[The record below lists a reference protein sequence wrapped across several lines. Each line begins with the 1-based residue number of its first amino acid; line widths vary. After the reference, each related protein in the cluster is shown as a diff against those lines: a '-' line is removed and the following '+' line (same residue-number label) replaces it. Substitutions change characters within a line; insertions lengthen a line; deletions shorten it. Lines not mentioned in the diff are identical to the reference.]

1 MSIRN
6 TVTSVGIV
14 SSLAATEAQ
23 LVMSVS
29 QDVTTA
35 TAGGATLPVGPVV
48 LRVDS
53 AVNTD
58 IVKLSADHVVLGNTL
73 VVVNVD
79 SAQSFVL
86 QPPAGGSH
94 SILGGNPTVA
104 VGQAAWVV
112 CVDATAG
119 ASVWA
124 KIKG

>member
-14 SSLAATEAQ
+14 SALAATEAQ
-23 LVMSVS
+23 LVLSVS
-29 QDVTTA
+29 ESVTTA
-35 TAGGATLPVGPVV
+35 TVGGVDLPVGPVV

-53 AVNTD
+53 ANNAH
-58 IVKLSADHVVLGNTL
+58 IVKLAADHVVLGNTL

-86 QPPAGGSH
+86 QPPSGGS
-94 SILGGNPTVA
+94 ILAGNQTVA
-104 VGQAAWVV
+104 VGQSVIVV

-124 KIKG
+124 KIRA

>member
-14 SSLAATEAQ
+14 STLAATEAQ

-29 QDVTTA
+29 EAVTTA
-35 TAGGATLPVGPVV
+35 TVGGVELPVGPVV

-53 AVNTD
+53 AND
-58 IVKLSADHVVLGNTL
+58 AHIVKLSADHVVLGNTL
-73 VVVNVD
+73 VVANVD
-79 SAQSFVL
+79 SAQDFVL
-86 QPPAGGSH
+86 QPPSGG
-94 SILGGNPTVA
+94 SILGGNVTV
-104 VGQAAWVV
+104 GNGEAAMVV

>member
-1 MSIRN
+1 MSLRN
-6 TVTSVGIV
+6 EVTADGFITRV
-14 SSLAATEAQ
+14 ATTEAQ

-29 QDVTTA
+29 ETVTTA
-35 TAGGATLPVGPVV
+35 VAVTGATLPVGPVV

-73 VVVNVD
+73 VVANVD
-79 SAQSFVL
+79 SGQDCIL
-86 QPPAGGSH
+86 KPPTGG
-94 SILGGNPTVA
+94 SILGGDVTV
-104 VGQAAWVV
+104 GNGEAAWVV